1 MKLEKKLESLL
12 EKAKKVKEQY
22 HKSQAKNES
31 LEKEFNEVKLQLITE
46 QMQTAELRDTIKI
59 IKLAQNIGSANASET
74 DVTELKRKL
83 NEYIKEIDLCIT
95 MLND

>member
-1 MKLEKKLESLL
+1 MKLEKKLETVL
-12 EKAKKVKEQY
+12 EKAKKLNEQY
-22 HKSQAKNES
+22 HKSLSKNET
-31 LEKEFNEVKLQLITE
+31 LEKELKELKQTLETE
-46 QMQTAELRDTIKI
+46 KHRTAELRDTIKI

>member
-1 MKLEKKLESLL
+1 MKLEKRLENVL
-12 EKAKKVKEQY
+12 EKAKKLNEHY
-22 HKSQAKNES
+22 HKSLSKNET
-31 LEKEFNEVKLQLITE
+31 LERELKELKQNLEAEKHQS
-46 QMQTAELRDTIKI
+46 AELRDTIKI

>member
-1 MKLEKKLESLL
+1 MKLEKKLESVL
-12 EKAKKVKEQY
+12 EKAKKIKEQY
-22 HKSQAKNES
+22 HKLQSKNET
-31 LEKEFNEVKLQLITE
+31 LEKEFNEVKQQRETE
-46 QMQTAELRDTIKI
+46 QMQTAQLRDTIKI

-74 DVTELKRKL
+74 DVAELKRKL

>member
-1 MKLEKKLESLL
+1 MKLEKKLESVL
-12 EKAKKVKEQY
+12 EKAKKIKEQY
-22 HKSQAKNES
+22 HKLQSKNET
-31 LEKEFNEVKLQLITE
+31 LEKELREVKQLLHTE
-46 QMQTAELRDTIKI
+46 QRQTVELRDTIKI